1 MPDFT
6 PYTRRQLD
14 VALELIASAIYT
26 PVAPLTMS
34 AWRTREPVPYARRQS
49 GEALQPAI
57 GETWGTL
64 FDCAWF
70 RFSGTVPP
78 AAAGQTVVLLLDV
91 NGEMCVFDA
100 AGEPVRGLTNLSS
113 TYDFS
118 LGRPGKRVLPFAAPA
133 AGGEPVEVWADVGAN
148 DLFGNLQDNGAIRE
162 ATIAVCNEAV
172 RDLYYD
178 YEVLLDA
185 LKVLPSASARHD
197 QILAALNDAVHAFW
211 NGFTAKS
218 IAAARAALAAMLSK
232 QGGDPSLSV
241 SAVGHAHMDLGW
253 LWPIRETKRKGART
267 FSTALANMERYP
279 DYVFA
284 ASQAQYFQWMKE
296 EYPGLYERIR
306 AGVAV
311 GRIEPQGALWVECDT
326 NVTGGESLVRQIL
339 YGRRFFTAEFGVDPR
354 YIWLPDAFGYT
365 AALPG
370 IMARAGLHTFCTQKL
385 SWSLINKFPHQSFW
399 WEGVDGSRV
408 LVHMLPEE
416 TYNSPAA
423 PRSLARIEE
432 NYRDKGISDTALMVY
447 GIGDG
452 GGGPGEEH
460 LERLA
465 RLHNFAGLSPVKQEW
480 SAAFFERWAKDA
492 VRFATWTGELYLE
505 RHQGTYTTEAA
516 NKRYNRR
523 LEEAL
528 RAWELWASLAQV
540 TAGAA
545 YPRERLEAVWR
556 EVLLY
561 QFHDIL
567 PGSSIKRVYD
577 ESVARYALL
586 LDEVNAGIEA
596 AQAAVAQTTLVGA
609 TDRGED
615 AAFITFNPLSWP
627 RTEWV
632 RVEDAWQHVTV
643 PPLGYSVARP
653 SPVSESFPALQASAE
668 SLENELLRVTF
679 GADGAITSVWDK
691 VANRE
696 SVAPGQAANRFVVY
710 RDYGDAW
717 DFPMD
722 YAQSTPATPELVQ
735 SEPFVD
741 GPRAVVRQT
750 YRIGHSELVQEISL
764 MTGEPLVVF
773 DTQARWL
780 EPMTMLRVQFPVD
793 VRALEATHEIQFGH
807 VRRSTHRNTTWDL
820 ALDEVPSHKWVDLS
834 ERDYGVALLN
844 DCKYGHRVKDN
855 VLDLNLIRSA
865 PYPGPRLVADSD
877 VTPGQPHH
885 GYTDQGEHT
894 FRYALYPH
902 AGDPLAAGVVQAA
915 YAFNQPLQASRVAA
929 APADAGHSFMQITPA
944 NVIVE
949 TVKQAEDSDDLV
961 LRLYESAGQRTR
973 AALQIM
979 LPLAEVTETDL
990 MEAALEAPDGVV
1002 LDGDTVRLDL
1012 RPFDIRTLRLRIAR

>member
-1 MPDFT
+1 MPDFI

-14 VALELIASAIYT
+14 AVLEHLASAIYT
-26 PVAPLTMS
+26 PVAPLEIA
-34 AWRTREPVPYARRQS
+34 AWRTREPVPYAQRQS
-49 GEALQPAI
+49 GEPLQPVI
-57 GETWGTL
+57 GESWGTL

-70 RFSGTVPP
+70 RFTGVIPP

-118 LGRPGKRVLPFAAPA
+118 LGRPGKRVLPLASPA
-133 AGGEPVEVWADVGAN
+133 AGGEQVEVWADVGAN
-148 DLFGNLQDNGAIRE
+148 DLFGNLQENGAVRE
-162 ATIAVCNEAV
+162 ATIAICNEAV

-178 YEVLLDA
+178 FEVLLDA
-185 LKVLPSASARHD
+185 LKVLPPTSARHA
-197 QILAALNDAVHAFW
+197 QILVALNDAAHACW
-211 NGFTAKS
+211 NGITAES
-218 IAAARAALAAMLSK
+218 LAAARAALAEVLSK
-232 QGGDPSLSV
+232 RGGDPSLSV
-241 SAVGHAHMDLGW
+241 SAIGHAHMDLGW

-267 FSTALANMERYP
+267 FSTALANLERYP

-296 EYPGLYERIR
+296 EYPGLYARIR
-306 AGVAV
+306 AGVAA

-326 NVTGGESLVRQIL
+326 NVTGGESLIRQIL
-339 YGRRFFTAEFGVDPR
+339 YGRRFFQAEFGVDPR

-432 NYRDKGISDTALMVY
+432 NYRDKGVSDMALMVY

-465 RLHNFAGLSPVKQEW
+465 RLHNFAGLPPVEQEW

-492 VRFATWTGELYLE
+492 ARFAAWRGELYLE

-523 LEEAL
+523 LEEGL
-528 RAWELWASLAQV
+528 RAWELWASLAQA

-545 YPRERLEAVWR
+545 YPHERLTAIWH

-586 LDEVNAGIEA
+586 LAEVEAGIQA
-596 AQAAVAQTTLVGA
+596 AQGVLAGASAGPAA
-609 TDRGED
+609 D
-615 AAFITFNPLSWP
+615 AAFIVFNPLSWP
-627 RTEWV
+627 RSEWV
-632 RVEDAWQHVTV
+632 RAGDAWQRVTI
-643 PPLGYSVARP
+643 PALGYGVVHAGP
-653 SPVSESFPALQASAE
+653 AAEPIPALRASAE
-668 SLENELLRVTF
+668 ALENDLLRVTF
-679 GADGAITSVWDK
+679 APDGAIASIQDK
-691 VANRE
+691 TTGRE
-696 SVAPGQAANRFVVY
+696 AVAPGQAANRFVVY

-722 YAQSTPATPELVQ
+722 YAESAPASLELAG

-741 GPRAVVRQT
+741 GPRAVVRRT
-750 YRIGHSELVQEISL
+750 YRIGHSELVQEVSL
-764 MTGEPLVVF
+764 TAGQPYLVF
-773 DTQARWL
+773 DTRVRWL

-793 VRALEATHEIQFGH
+793 IRALEATHEIQFGH
-807 VRRSTHRNTTWDL
+807 IRRPTHRNTTWDL

-855 VLDLNLIRSA
+855 VLDLNLIRSV

-877 VTPGQPHH
+877 VAPGQPHH
-885 GYTDQGEHT
+885 AYTDQGEHT

-902 AGDPLAAGVVQAA
+902 AGDPIAAGVVQAA
-915 YAFNQPLQASRVAA
+915 YAFNQPLRADRLSAMPA
-929 APADAGHSFMQITPA
+929 APSGSFMQPTPDT
-944 NVIVE
+944 VIVE
-949 TVKQAEDSDDLV
+949 AVKRAEDGKDLIV
-961 LRLYESAGQRTR
+961 RLYESAGQRTR
-973 AALQIM
+973 ARLTIG
-979 LPLAEVTETDL
+979 LPLTEVVETDL
-990 MEAALEAPDGVV
+990 MEVPLEEQDGVT
-1002 LDGDTVRLDL
+1002 LDGDAIHLDL
-1012 RPFDIRTLRLRIAR
+1012 RPFDIRTLRLRM

>member
-6 PYTRRQLD
+6 PYTRHQLD

-26 PVAPLTMS
+26 PVAPLTIA
-34 AWRTREPVPYARRQS
+34 AWSTREPVPYAQRQS
-49 GEALQPAI
+49 GEPLQPAI

-70 RFSGTVPP
+70 RFTGTVPP

-118 LGRPGKRVLPFAAPA
+118 LGRPGKRVLPFASPA

-178 YEVLLDA
+178 FEVLLDA
-185 LKVLPSASARHD
+185 LKVLPPASARHD
-197 QILAALNDAVHAFW
+197 QILVALNDAVHAFW
-211 NGFTAKS
+211 NGFTPES
-218 IAAARAALAAMLSK
+218 VAAARAALAGVLSK

-241 SAVGHAHMDLGW
+241 SAIGHAHMDLGW

-267 FSTALANMERYP
+267 FSTALANMERYD

-306 AGVAV
+306 AGVAA

-339 YGRRFFTAEFGVDPR
+339 HGRRFFMSEFGVDPR

-432 NYRDKGISDTALMVY
+432 NYRDKGVSDMALMVY

-480 SAAFFERWAKDA
+480 SAAFFGRWAKDA
-492 VRFATWTGELYLE
+492 ARFATWAGELYLE

-523 LEEAL
+523 LEEGL

-545 YPRERLEAVWR
+545 YPRERLEAIWR

-586 LDEVNAGIEA
+586 LAEVNAGISA
-596 AQAAVAQTTLVGA
+596 AQAVLAGSPGPA
-609 TDRGED
+609 ED
-615 AAFITFNPLSWP
+615 EAFITFNPLSWS

-632 RVEDAWQHVTV
+632 RVGDAWQHVTA

-653 SPVSESFPALQASAE
+653 SPVTESFPALRASAE
-668 SLENELLRVTF
+668 MLENELLQVTF
-679 GADGAITSVWDK
+679 GADGAIRSIWDK
-691 VANRE
+691 AAGRE
-696 SVAPGQAANRFVVY
+696 AVAPGQAANRFVVY
-710 RDYGDAW
+710 RDHGDAW

-722 YAQSTPATPELVQ
+722 YAQSVPASLELVG

-750 YRIGHSELVQEISL
+750 YRIGQSELVQEISL
-764 MTGEPLVVF
+764 TTGEPHLVF
-773 DTQARWL
+773 DTRARWL

-844 DCKYGHRVKDN
+844 DCKYGHRVKGN
-855 VLDLNLIRSA
+855 VLDLNLIRSV
-865 PYPGPRLVADSD
+865 PYPGPRLVADAD
-877 VTPGQPHH
+877 VAPGQPHH
-885 GYTDQGEHT
+885 AYTDQGEHA
-894 FRYALYPH
+894 FRYTLYPH
-902 AGDPLAAGVVQAA
+902 AGDPLTAGVVQAA
-915 YAFNQPLQASRVAA
+915 YAFNQPLQASRLAA
-929 APADAGHSFMQITPA
+929 APADTGRSFMQVTPA

-949 TVKQAEDSDDLV
+949 AVKQAEDSEDV
-961 LRLYESAGQRTR
+961 IVRLYESAGQRTR
-973 AALQIM
+973 AALHLA

-990 MEAALEAPDGVV
+990 MEAPLASQDGVT
-1002 LDGDTVRLDL
+1002 LDGDTIRLDL